1 VTADSPASRI
11 DRPLQLARGTMLLVA
26 VLDLCRA
33 VLLFLGGAP
42 VGQIGAPLV
51 LGLLL
56 PVLAYHVHR
65 RAVRLASLAL
75 AVLGVVVIGV
85 LTVLQ
90 AEDRLFTV
98 LNAVTLTALIAMAAS
113 LVNPSVGRRSRPSA

>member
-1 VTADSPASRI
+1 
-11 DRPLQLARGTMLLVA
+11 MLLVA

>member
-1 VTADSPASRI
+1 VTAHSPASGI
-11 DRPLQLARGTMLLVA
+11 DRPLWLARGTMLLVA

-33 VLLFLGGAP
+33 VLLFLGDGP